1 MRKWRLRLVLAC
13 LSVLLWSGCA
23 TRRQT
28 FRVVPI
34 GGTSYLLPPDYRDN
48 KDPGHEIVVKVSGVA
63 KSTASKQASG
73 CAIDVPQFSMAR
85 PRGGN
90 VVVHVRPQD
99 LFAGGGVVRAYRG
112 TFDRFRTEL
121 SRLEQEGCLRP
132 GGGRAVAERVA
143 ESLPLPV
150 METLFYSYGY
160 EPFRGYCEV
169 HPDMRI
175 DAQKAL
181 LEPGPDGKE
190 KLVRI
195 DRALYAVRREE
206 GGEGLRFQ
214 LDKRTG
220 TEAAL
225 PGLVQLHKPFYRF
238 FYHIKFN
245 DLSGTPQR
253 TAVLLGADSLQK
265 LEQTTASLWK
275 DPDLT
280 CGRLTD
286 IDCVKSPVGQI
297 VTAQVPVRLNGKREV
312 IPVSFTIGDVL
323 RDHQAMRPGKPAP
336 TFELQRE
343 YRGRLARVE
352 FLTRQPVLNVPIRSG
367 DRLKWK

>member
-1 MRKWRLRLVLAC
+1 MRRWRLRLMLAC

-48 KDPGHEIVVKVSGVA
+48 KDPGREIVVKVSGVGMR
-63 KSTASKQASG
+63 TASTRASG

-85 PRGGN
+85 PHGGS
-90 VVVHVRPQD
+90 VTVRVRPSD

-112 TFDRFRTEL
+112 TFDQFRAEL
-121 SRLEQEGCLRP
+121 SRLEEEGCLRT
-132 GGGRAVAERVA
+132 GGGRTVAERVA

-175 DAQKAL
+175 HAQKAL

-195 DRALYAVRREE
+195 DRALYAVGREA
-206 GGEGLRFQ
+206 GGEGLRFR
-214 LDKRTG
+214 LDKRAG

-225 PGLVQLHKPFYRF
+225 PGLDQLHKPFYRF

-245 DLSGTPQR
+245 DLSGKPQR
-253 TAVLLGADSLQK
+253 TAVLLGADSLRT
-265 LEQTTASLWK
+265 LEQTTARLWK

-280 CGRLTD
+280 CGRVTG

-297 VTAQVPVRLNGKREV
+297 VTAEMPVRLNGKQDV

-323 RDHQAMRPGKPAP
+323 RDRQAMRPGKPAP
-336 TFELQRE
+336 PFELRRE

-352 FLTRQPVLNVPIRSG
+352 FLTREPVLSLPIRSG
-367 DRLKWK
+367 DRLEWK